1 MKRCK
6 HCGSQHREY
15 RDQKGLHCDLDGKT
29 VESVFNVIECPRCN
43 NRVVS
48 YKSITNARKLWN
60 ERNIVTKQDMYD
72 KIVEILGAW
81 FDNNTLEQVRV
92 CVKLYE
98 SKINEASNE

>member
-15 RDQKGLHCDLDGKT
+15 RDQKDRAEQIFH
-29 VESVFNVIECPRCN
+29 VIECPRCN
-43 NRVVS
+43 NRVIS

-72 KIVEILGAW
+72 KMVEILGAW

-92 CVKLYE
+92 CVKIYE